1 MPLHWL
7 FPTPVMQV
15 DLTPDD
21 GIAAAMHQQLEVFDR
36 DVFGDPQFS
45 NRNNLTGDLLG
56 IAGLDQLHRM
66 EAFVWLNHQIAE
78 QVSLYLIDLLGP
90 DHGLEVHIQ
99 KAWPVVCS
107 PDGGTIESHTH
118 RNAQLSAVFYVC
130 TEEEPGSGELE
141 FQAPDT
147 YFSHVMA
154 IPFREA
160 TVSGGVFAPKQHRL
174 LLFPSDLRH
183 RVCLTRVGCRA
194 IRCRT
199 TWRSRPPLDRV
210 EKCSRRTLWIGFLWG
225 ASPQPERIRPAK
237 VHP

>member
-1 MPLHWL
+1 
-7 FPTPVMQV
+7 MQV

-21 GIAAAMHQQLEVFDR
+21 GIAAAMHQQLEVFDH
-36 DVFGDPQFS
+36 DMFGDTQFS
-45 NRNNLTGDLLG
+45 NRNNLIGDLLG

-66 EAFVWLNHQIAE
+66 DAFFWLNQQIAE

-90 DHGLEVHIQ
+90 NHGLEVHIQ

-107 PDGGTIESHTH
+107 RDGGTIESHTH

-130 TEEEPGSGELE
+130 TEEDPGSGELE

-147 YFSHVMA
+147 YFSHVME

-183 RVCLTRVGCRA
+183 RFLPYEGVGAALFGVVRPGRHHSPRTGSRNAHAPSHGLGSNRWLVLNLRESGQQRSLHDRRV
-194 IRCRT
+194 
-199 TWRSRPPLDRV
+199 
-210 EKCSRRTLWIGFLWG
+210 
-225 ASPQPERIRPAK
+225 
-237 VHP
+237 